1 MIRRENEG
9 EGEKENHGPFHM
21 FELINYGHIIY
32 ISLFRIMDIWL
43 LPVLIVDTLQKYLNI

>member
-21 FELINYGHIIY
+21 LELINYGHIKY